1 MLLINDW
8 ISAVLVA
15 KLALLT
21 TTLVLISSTSVMICN
36 PFSLIVVPVSTIST
50 IQSAISIMG
59 ANSTLPFNLMVVAWT
74 PCFVKNCLATAGYLD
89 ATFKEVPFVK
99 SKSFMLATTNLHFP
113 SCKSSNSYISA
124 FASKLLSRATISI
137 SAATSSTY
145 VANSIDCTY

>member
-8 ISAVLVA
+8 ISVVLVA

-50 IQSAISIMG
+50 IQSVISIIG

-74 PCFVKNCLATAGYLD
+74 PCFVIYCFGTARYLSG
-89 ATFKEVPFVK
+89 TFHDVCFFKYTF
-99 SKSFMLATTNLHFP
+99 F
-113 SCKSSNSYISA
+113 
-124 FASKLLSRATISI
+124 
-137 SAATSSTY
+137 
-145 VANSIDCTY
+145 